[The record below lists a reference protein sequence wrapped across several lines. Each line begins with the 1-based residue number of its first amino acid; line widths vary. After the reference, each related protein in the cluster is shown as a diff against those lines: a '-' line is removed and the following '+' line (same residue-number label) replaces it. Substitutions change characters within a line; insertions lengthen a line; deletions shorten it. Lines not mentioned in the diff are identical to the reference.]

1 MATCEP
7 KEAEATIWMEDEYPT
22 VVRDIDYPSEES
34 LCVSLYRLYQQER
47 NTQIQ
52 TAGLWLTVLLSICSL
67 V

>member
-47 NTQIQ
+47 NT
-52 TAGLWLTVLLSICSL
+52 
-67 V
+67 